1 MGGGPNSSS
10 SNNNTSNNNSNSNNN
25 NNGAAPAKDQTRLR
39 IERMEAEREERRRM
53 FQERKQ
59 ERVEEEQRLIAAGN
73 TGDVDFIGMVQK
85 WREDHEGS
93 TKPYQVRH
101 QQQGEGPTPSASA
114 AGGGVGTAGG
124 GEDTDSRISI
134 CVRKRPINAKE
145 RKKKDHDSVTC
156 FNPVVCVHGAK
167 FRVDGI
173 TKYLDHNA
181 FCFDNAFDEDV
192 STEDVYR
199 YSTLHLVDFIC
210 SGVGG
215 RATVFAYGQ
224 TGSGKTHTMSGI
236 QNLVAEDIFMVL
248 SGIHSDGSEGGDI
261 CTLTNTFVCVSFFEI
276 YGGGVQDLLNDRK
289 RLRILEDG
297 KGEVVVTGLEEYE
310 ANTPDQLLNLMDT
323 AQRYKREICCSLFLV
338 MFIVPNSIT
347 LYILLSLL

>member
-1 MGGGPNSSS
+1 MTTNY
-10 SNNNTSNNNSNSNNN
+10 NNNSSNSTNTVAVA
-25 NNGAAPAKDQTRLR
+25 AAPAKDQTRLR
-39 IERMEAEREERRRM
+39 IERMEAAREERRRM

-59 ERVEEEQRLIAAGN
+59 ERVEEELRLLAAGN

-85 WREDHEGS
+85 WRDDHEH
-93 TKPYQVRH
+93 TAKPHQVRH
-101 QQQGEGPTPSASA
+101 QKDHQQQA
-114 AGGGVGTAGG
+114 AGIEGIDDT
-124 GEDTDSRISI
+124 TDSRISI
-134 CVRKRPINAKE
+134 CVRKRPMNAKE

-156 FNPVVCVHGAK
+156 LNPVVWVHAAK
-167 FRVDGI
+167 YRVDGI
-173 TKYLDHNA
+173 SKYLDHTA

-248 SGIHSDGSEGGDI
+248 SGLHSDGTESGDT
-261 CTLTNTFVCVSFFEI
+261 CTLSNTFVSVSFFEI

-297 KGEVVVTGLEEYE
+297 KGEVVVSGLEEYE
-310 ANTPDQLLNLMDT
+310 ANTPAQLLNLMDT
-323 AQRYKREICCSLFLV
+323 AQRYNEKIL
-338 MFIVPNSIT
+338 SI
-347 LYILLSLL
+347 YPLLR